1 MVKKKKRKL
10 NIFRVLIL
18 AFLLIAFVGVGVS
31 AGFVVGVVKNLPD
44 LDSDSLV
51 PEATTFIH
59 DKDGKQVASL
69 HGVENRIPV
78 KLADV
83 PSDLKNAFIAAE
95 DRSFYKHPGVN
106 PSSFVRAAIANA
118 RAGRIVQGGSTIT
131 MQLVDNAF
139 FMEQK
144 QKHSYKRKIQEAL
157 LSIQLERRYTKDE
170 IFEAYLNHIY
180 FGHGAYGV
188 QAAAQT
194 YFGKDVGDLTLG
206 EMATVTGAT
215 NNPALYSPFR
225 NEEMA
230 RNRRA
235 VVLNHMVDCGYI
247 SSEEAEKA
255 KNEEFNLTELKQKSS
270 KKHPYYI
277 DAVIL
282 EGEKLL
288 KDKGMNPA
296 DIYRGGLHIYT
307 ALNTSVQNTMEQ
319 IYSDPKNFPQ
329 SPDSTPVQS
338 SMVVLDPATGEIVGL
353 IGGREHTVERGF
365 NRAVQGSRQP
375 GSAIKPLSVYA
386 PALENGFT
394 AATVIDDVPISYP
407 QPGGKS
413 YSPGNYDGRYRG
425 LITMR
430 EAVRLSVNIP
440 AVKLLESMGVEKG
453 YDFARK
459 LGLPLVPADKSLS
472 LALGGLTKG
481 VSTVDLASAYGAFAN
496 KGILMEPHTITK
508 ITDSKGET
516 LIEVEADQKVIMSE
530 QTAYIMTNILET
542 VVNSGTGTNARMAGW
557 PVAGKTGTTQLPD
570 QPAYKGLK
578 GVRDA
583 WFVGYTPELVGVV
596 WLGYDKTTPK
606 HYLRGV
612 SGGGS
617 AAPIWKKVMTS
628 ALKGKPARS
637 FPKPEGITWASVD
650 SKSGKLPSEY
660 TPKNYI
666 INEIFAAGTIPK

>member
-1 MVKKKKRKL
+1 M
-10 NIFRVLIL
+10 LIS
-18 AFLLIAFVGVGVS
+18 FVGVGVS
-31 AGFVVGVVKNLPD
+31 AGFVVGVVKNLHD

-118 RAGRIVQGGSTIT
+118 RAGRIVQGASTIT

-139 FMEQK
+139 FMDKK

-170 IFEAYLNHIY
+170 IFEAYLDHIY

-459 LGLPLVPADKSLS
+459 LGLPLVPTDKSSACLRR
-472 LALGGLTKG
+472 ADQGNIHCN
-481 VSTVDLASAYGAFAN
+481 LASHMEHLLI
-496 KGILMEPHTITK
+496 GI
-508 ITDSKGET
+508 
-516 LIEVEADQKVIMSE
+516 
-530 QTAYIMTNILET
+530 
-542 VVNSGTGTNARMAGW
+542 
-557 PVAGKTGTTQLPD
+557 
-570 QPAYKGLK
+570 
-578 GVRDA
+578 
-583 WFVGYTPELVGVV
+583 
-596 WLGYDKTTPK
+596 
-606 HYLRGV
+606 
-612 SGGGS
+612 
-617 AAPIWKKVMTS
+617 
-628 ALKGKPARS
+628 
-637 FPKPEGITWASVD
+637 
-650 SKSGKLPSEY
+650 
-660 TPKNYI
+660 
-666 INEIFAAGTIPK
+666 